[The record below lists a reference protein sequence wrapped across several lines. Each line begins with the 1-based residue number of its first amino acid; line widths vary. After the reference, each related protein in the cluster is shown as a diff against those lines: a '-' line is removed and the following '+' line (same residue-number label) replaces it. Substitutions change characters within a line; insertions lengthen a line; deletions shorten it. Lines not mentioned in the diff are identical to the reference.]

1 MLAARVLINA
11 LVLGCLYACIAIGFS
26 LVWGVLNV
34 INLIHGSFIVLGAYL
49 AWGLYQSL
57 HISPWYALL
66 IAAPL
71 SLCSAISFSASYSIG
86 LLLRRF
92 LLTLTLTFGLDLIL
106 NNAMIYF
113 FRPIIRKLT
122 LTPPMGSIS
131 LFGVVVPVDRLIA
144 TASALALTGILYLI
158 LRRLRVGRAIVAVRL
173 DRDAA
178 TLMVSVN
185 SIYAIAFGLGAALAG
200 CAGVLMALI
209 FPISPLTST
218 AYLGKAF
225 VVCVLGGLGS
235 VSGALA
241 GGILLALIEGIGSTL
256 IGPAHA
262 TTLSFVLLIIFLI
275 VRPQGCSAG
284 RASNDQM
291 NLLLLVLIACIA
303 ALPLFRRCLR
313 V

>member
-1 MLAARVLINA
+1 MLAAQVLINA

-57 HISPWYALL
+57 HISPWYALV
-66 IAAPL
+66 IAAPAFFVL
-71 SLCSAISFSASYSIG
+71 GYVIQRLILNRVITAPV
-86 LLLRRF
+86 LV
-92 LLTLTLTFGLDLIL
+92 TLTLTFGLDLIL
-106 NNAMIYF
+106 NNAMIFYF
-113 FRPIIRKLT
+113 KADYRKLT
-122 LTPPMGSIS
+122 LTPPMGSVS
-131 LFGVVVPVDRLIA
+131 LFDVVVPIDRLIA
-144 TASALALTGILYLI
+144 TASALALTGVLYLI
-158 LRRLRVGRAIVAVRL
+158 LRRLRVGRAIIAVRL

-178 TLMVSVN
+178 RLMGVNVN

-262 TTLSFVLLIIFLI
+262 TTLSFALLIVFLI
-275 VRPQGCSAG
+275 VRPQGLLG
-284 RASNDQM
+284 RKG
-291 NLLLLVLIACIA
+291 
-303 ALPLFRRCLR
+303 FE
-313 V
+313 

>member
-1 MLAARVLINA
+1 MLAAQVLINA

-71 SLCSAISFSASYSIG
+71 FFAFGYLIQRLILNRVITAPV
-86 LLLRRF
+86 LV
-92 LLTLTLTFGLDLIL
+92 TLTLTFGLDLIL

-113 FRPIIRKLT
+113 FKADYRKLT

-131 LFGVVVPVDRLIA
+131 LFDVVVPVDRLIA
-144 TASALALTGILYLI
+144 TASALALTGVLYLI

-178 TLMVSVN
+178 TLMGVDVN

-275 VRPQGCSAG
+275 VRPQGLLG
-284 RASNDQM
+284 RKG
-291 NLLLLVLIACIA
+291 
-303 ALPLFRRCLR
+303 FE
-313 V
+313 

>member
-1 MLAARVLINA
+1 MFKPIPPPVRSVA
-11 LVLGCLYACIAIGFS
+11 LLTSS

-57 HISPWYALL
+57 HISPWYALV

-71 SLCSAISFSASYSIG
+71 FFAFGYLIQRIILNRVITAPV
-86 LLLRRF
+86 LV
-92 LLTLTLTFGLDLIL
+92 TLTLTFGLDLIL
-106 NNAMIYF
+106 NNAMIYYF
-113 FRPIIRKLT
+113 KADYRKLT

-131 LFGVVVPVDRLIA
+131 LFDVVVPVDRLIA
-144 TASALALTGILYLI
+144 TASALALTGVLYLI

-178 TLMVSVN
+178 TLMGVDVK

-241 GGILLALIEGIGSTL
+241 GGILLALIEGVGSTL

-275 VRPQGCSAG
+275 VRPQGVLG
-284 RASNDQM
+284 RKG
-291 NLLLLVLIACIA
+291 
-303 ALPLFRRCLR
+303 FE
-313 V
+313 

>member
-1 MLAARVLINA
+1 MLAVQVLINA

-49 AWGLYQSL
+49 AWGAYQWA

-66 IAAPL
+66 FAAPL
-71 SLCSAISFSASYSIG
+71 FFAFGYLLQR
-86 LLLRRF
+86 LLLNRVISAPV
-92 LLTLTLTFGLDLIL
+92 LVTLTLTFGLDLIL
-106 NNAMIYF
+106 NNAMIYYF
-113 FRPIIRKLT
+113 KADYRKLT
-122 LTPPMGSIS
+122 LNPPTGSIS
-131 LFGVVVPVDRLIA
+131 LFDVVVPVDRLIA
-144 TASALALTGILYLI
+144 TASALALTALLYLL
-158 LRRLRVGRAIVAVRL
+158 LRRSKVGRAIVAVRL

-178 TLMVSVN
+178 VLMGVDVK

-209 FPISPLTST
+209 FPISPLTSS

-241 GGILLALIEGIGSTL
+241 GGLLLALVEGIGSVYL
-256 IGPAHA
+256 GPAHA
-262 TTLSFVLLIIFLI
+262 TTLSFVLLIVFLV
-275 VRPQGCSAG
+275 VRPQGLLG
-284 RASNDQM
+284 RKG
-291 NLLLLVLIACIA
+291 
-303 ALPLFRRCLR
+303 FE
-313 V
+313 

>member
-1 MLAARVLINA
+1 MLAAQILINA

-57 HISPWYALL
+57 HISPWYSLAV
-66 IAAPL
+66 AAPL
-71 SLCSAISFSASYSIG
+71 FFVFGYAIQRLILNRVITAPV
-86 LLLRRF
+86 LV
-92 LLTLTLTFGLDLIL
+92 TLTLTFGLDLIL
-106 NNAMIYF
+106 NNAMIYYF
-113 FRPIIRKLT
+113 KADYRKLT
-122 LTPPMGSIS
+122 LTPPMGSVSI
-131 LFGVVVPVDRLIA
+131 FDVVVPVDRLIA
-144 TASALALTGILYLI
+144 TVAALALTFVLYLI

-178 TLMVSVN
+178 VLMGVNVN

-241 GGILLALIEGIGSTL
+241 GGILLALIEGVGSAM

-262 TTLSFVLLIIFLI
+262 TTLSFVLLIVFLI
-275 VRPQGCSAG
+275 LRPQGLLG
-284 RASNDQM
+284 RKG
-291 NLLLLVLIACIA
+291 
-303 ALPLFRRCLR
+303 FE
-313 V
+313 

>member
-1 MLAARVLINA
+1 MLAAQVLINA

-57 HISPWYALL
+57 HISPWYALA

-71 SLCSAISFSASYSIG
+71 FFAFGYVIQRLILNRVITAPV
-86 LLLRRF
+86 LV
-92 LLTLTLTFGLDLIL
+92 TLTLTFGLDLIL
-106 NNAMIYF
+106 NNAMIYYF
-113 FRPIIRKLT
+113 KADYRKLT

-131 LFGVVVPVDRLIA
+131 LFDVVVPVDRLIA
-144 TASALALTGILYLI
+144 TASALALTGVLYLI
-158 LRRLRVGRAIVAVRL
+158 LCRLRVGRAIVAVRL

-178 TLMVSVN
+178 TLMGVDVN

-275 VRPQGCSAG
+275 VRPQGLLG
-284 RASNDQM
+284 RKG
-291 NLLLLVLIACIA
+291 
-303 ALPLFRRCLR
+303 FE
-313 V
+313 

>member
-1 MLAARVLINA
+1 MLAIQVLINA

-49 AWGLYQSL
+49 AFGAYQWAG
-57 HISPWYALL
+57 ISPWYALA

-71 SLCSAISFSASYSIG
+71 FFAFGYLLQR
-86 LLLRRF
+86 LLLNRVITAPV
-92 LLTLTLTFGLDLIL
+92 LVTLTLTFGLDLIL
-106 NNAMIYF
+106 NNAMIHYF
-113 FRPIIRKLT
+113 KADYRKLT
-122 LTPPMGSIS
+122 ISPPTGSVS
-131 LFGVVVPVDRLIA
+131 LFDVVVPVDRLIA
-144 TASALALTGILYLI
+144 TASALALTGLLYLL
-158 LRRLRVGRAIVAVRL
+158 LRRSKVGRAIIAVRL

-178 TLMVSVN
+178 VLMGVDVK

-209 FPISPLTST
+209 FPISPLTSS

-241 GGILLALIEGIGSTL
+241 GGLLLALVEGVGSTL
-256 IGPAHA
+256 FGPAHA
-262 TTLSFVLLIIFLI
+262 TTLSFVLLIIFLV
-275 VRPQGCSAG
+275 VRPQGLLG
-284 RASNDQM
+284 RKG
-291 NLLLLVLIACIA
+291 
-303 ALPLFRRCLR
+303 FE
-313 V
+313 

>member
-1 MLAARVLINA
+1 VSSVLITQVLINA

-49 AWGLYQSL
+49 AWGIYQSL
-57 HISPWYALL
+57 AIPPWYVLVVAAPLFFVLGYLL
-66 IAAPL
+66 QRLLLNRVIAAPVL
-71 SLCSAISFSASYSIG
+71 V
-86 LLLRRF
+86 
-92 LLTLTLTFGLDLIL
+92 TLTLTFGLDLIL

-113 FRPIIRKLT
+113 FKADYRKLS
-122 LTPPMGSIS
+122 LSPPIGSIS
-131 LFGVVVPVDRLIA
+131 LFDVVVPVDRLIA
-144 TASALALTGILYLI
+144 TAAALALTGVLYLV

-178 TLMVSVN
+178 VLMGVDVK

-209 FPISPLTST
+209 FPISPLTSST
-218 AYLGKAF
+218 FLGKAF

-241 GGILLALIEGIGSTL
+241 GGLLLALVEGIGSVT
-256 IGPAHA
+256 IGPSHA
-262 TTLSFVLLIIFLI
+262 TTLSFALLIVFLI
-275 VRPQGCSAG
+275 VRPQGLLG
-284 RASNDQM
+284 RKG
-291 NLLLLVLIACIA
+291 
-303 ALPLFRRCLR
+303 FE
-313 V
+313 

>member
-1 MLAARVLINA
+1 MWVAQVLINA

-49 AWGLYQSL
+49 AWGLYQAL
-57 HISPWYALL
+57 AIPPWYVLV

-71 SLCSAISFSASYSIG
+71 FFILGYLLQW
-86 LLLRRF
+86 LLLNRVITAPV
-92 LLTLTLTFGLDLIL
+92 LVTLTLTFGLDLIL
-106 NNAMIYF
+106 NNAMIYYF
-113 FRPIIRKLT
+113 KADYRKLT
-122 LTPPMGSIS
+122 LSPPMGSIS
-131 LFGVVVPVDRLIA
+131 LFDVVVPVDRLVA
-144 TASALALTGILYLI
+144 TGFALALTGVLYLI

-178 TLMVSVN
+178 VLMGVDVK

-209 FPISPLTST
+209 FPISPLTSST
-218 AYLGKAF
+218 FLGKAF

-241 GGILLALIEGIGSTL
+241 GGLLLALVESVGATFL
-256 IGPAHA
+256 GPSHA
-262 TTLSFVLLIIFLI
+262 TTLSFALLIVFLI
-275 VRPQGCSAG
+275 ARPQGLLG
-284 RASNDQM
+284 RKG
-291 NLLLLVLIACIA
+291 
-303 ALPLFRRCLR
+303 FE
-313 V
+313 

>member
-1 MLAARVLINA
+1 MLAAQILINA

-57 HISPWYALL
+57 HLSPWYALL
-66 IAAPL
+66 IAAPAFFAL
-71 SLCSAISFSASYSIG
+71 GYVVQRLILNRVITAPV
-86 LLLRRF
+86 LV
-92 LLTLTLTFGLDLIL
+92 TLTLTFGLDLIL
-106 NNAMIYF
+106 NNAMIYYF
-113 FRPIIRKLT
+113 KADYRKLT
-122 LTPPMGSIS
+122 LTPPMGSVSI
-131 LFGVVVPVDRLIA
+131 FGVVVPVDRLIA
-144 TASALALTGILYLI
+144 TAAALALTGILYLI

-178 TLMVSVN
+178 RLMGVEVN

-241 GGILLALIEGIGSTL
+241 GGILLALIEGVGSAL

-262 TTLSFVLLIIFLI
+262 TTLSFALLIVFLI
-275 VRPQGCSAG
+275 VRPQGLLG
-284 RASNDQM
+284 RKG
-291 NLLLLVLIACIA
+291 
-303 ALPLFRRCLR
+303 FE
-313 V
+313 

>member
-1 MLAARVLINA
+1 MLAAQVLINA

-57 HISPWYALL
+57 HISPWYALV

-71 SLCSAISFSASYSIG
+71 FFAFGYLIQRIILNRVITAPV
-86 LLLRRF
+86 LV
-92 LLTLTLTFGLDLIL
+92 TLTLTFGLDLIL
-106 NNAMIYF
+106 NNAMIYYF
-113 FRPIIRKLT
+113 KADYRKLT
-122 LTPPMGSIS
+122 LTPPMGSVS
-131 LFGVVVPVDRLIA
+131 LFDVVVPVDRLIA
-144 TASALALTGILYLI
+144 TVSALALTGVLYLI

-178 TLMVSVN
+178 KLMGVDVN

-262 TTLSFVLLIIFLI
+262 TTLSFALLIVFLI
-275 VRPQGCSAG
+275 VRPQGLLG
-284 RASNDQM
+284 RKG
-291 NLLLLVLIACIA
+291 
-303 ALPLFRRCLR
+303 FE
-313 V
+313 

>member
-1 MLAARVLINA
+1 MLAAQVLINA

-49 AWGLYQSL
+49 AFALYQTLS
-57 HISPWYALL
+57 IPPWYALVV
-66 IAAPL
+66 AAPL
-71 SLCSAISFSASYSIG
+71 FFVFGYLLQR
-86 LLLRRF
+86 LLLNRVISAPV
-92 LLTLTLTFGLDLIL
+92 LVTLTLTFGLDLIL
-106 NNAMIYF
+106 NNSMIYF
-113 FRPIIRKLT
+113 FKADYRKLT
-122 LTPPMGSIS
+122 LNPPIGSVS
-131 LFGVVVPVDRLIA
+131 LFDVVVPVDRLIA
-144 TASALALTGILYLI
+144 TASALALTGLLYLV

-178 TLMVSVN
+178 ILMGVDVK

-218 AYLGKAF
+218 TFLGKAF

-241 GGILLALIEGIGSTL
+241 GGLLLALVEGIGSAT
-256 IGPAHA
+256 IGPSYA
-262 TTLSFVLLIIFLI
+262 TVLSFALLIVFLI
-275 VRPQGCSAG
+275 ARPQGLLG
-284 RASNDQM
+284 RKG
-291 NLLLLVLIACIA
+291 
-303 ALPLFRRCLR
+303 FE
-313 V
+313 

>member
-1 MLAARVLINA
+1 MLAAQILINA

-34 INLIHGSFIVLGAYL
+34 INLIHGSFVVLGAYL
-49 AWGLYQSL
+49 AWSLYQGF
-57 HISPWYALL
+57 HISPWYALV

-71 SLCSAISFSASYSIG
+71 FFVLGYVIQRVILNRVITAPV
-86 LLLRRF
+86 LV
-92 LLTLTLTFGLDLIL
+92 TLTMTFGLDLIL
-106 NNAMIYF
+106 NNAMIYYF
-113 FRPIIRKLT
+113 KADYRKLS
-122 LTPPMGSIS
+122 LTPPMGSVSI
-131 LFGVVVPVDRLIA
+131 FDVVVPIDRLVA
-144 TASALALTGILYLI
+144 TVAALALTGVLYLI

-178 TLMVSVN
+178 VLMGVDVN

-241 GGILLALIEGIGSTL
+241 GGLLLALIEGVGSAMF
-256 IGPAHA
+256 GPAHA
-262 TTLSFVLLIIFLI
+262 TTLSFALLIIFLI
-275 VRPQGCSAG
+275 LRPQGLLG
-284 RASNDQM
+284 RKG
-291 NLLLLVLIACIA
+291 
-303 ALPLFRRCLR
+303 FE
-313 V
+313 

>member
-1 MLAARVLINA
+1 VWVAQILVNA

-34 INLIHGSFIVLGAYL
+34 INLIHGSFIVLGSYL

-57 HISPWYALL
+57 AIPPWYVLL
-66 IAAPL
+66 VAAPL
-71 SLCSAISFSASYSIG
+71 FFILGYMLQR
-86 LLLRRF
+86 LLLNRVITAPV
-92 LLTLTLTFGLDLIL
+92 LVTLTLTFGLDLIL

-113 FRPIIRKLT
+113 FKADYRKLS
-122 LTPPMGSIS
+122 LTPPMGSVS
-131 LFGVVVPVDRLIA
+131 LFNVVVPVDRLLA
-144 TASALALTGILYLI
+144 TVFALALTGVLYLV

-178 TLMVSVN
+178 VLMGVDVK

-209 FPISPLTST
+209 FPISPLTSST
-218 AYLGKAF
+218 FLGKAF

-241 GGILLALIEGIGSTL
+241 GGLLLALVESVGSIYL
-256 IGPAHA
+256 GPSHA
-262 TTLSFVLLIIFLI
+262 TTLSFALLIIFLI
-275 VRPQGCSAG
+275 VRPQGLLG
-284 RASNDQM
+284 RKG
-291 NLLLLVLIACIA
+291 
-303 ALPLFRRCLR
+303 FE
-313 V
+313 

>member
-1 MLAARVLINA
+1 MLAAQILINA

-49 AWGLYQSL
+49 AWSLYQGF
-57 HISPWYALL
+57 HISPWYALV

-71 SLCSAISFSASYSIG
+71 FFVLGYVIQRVILNRVITAPV
-86 LLLRRF
+86 LV
-92 LLTLTLTFGLDLIL
+92 TLTMTFGLDLIL
-106 NNAMIYF
+106 NNAMIYYF
-113 FRPIIRKLT
+113 KADYRKLS
-122 LTPPMGSIS
+122 LTPPMGSVSI
-131 LFGVVVPVDRLIA
+131 FDVVVPIDRLVA
-144 TASALALTGILYLI
+144 TVAALALTGVLYLI

-178 TLMVSVN
+178 VLMGVDVN

-241 GGILLALIEGIGSTL
+241 GGLLLALIEGVGSAMF
-256 IGPAHA
+256 GPAHA
-262 TTLSFVLLIIFLI
+262 TTLSFALLIVFLI
-275 VRPQGCSAG
+275 LRPQGLLG
-284 RASNDQM
+284 RKG
-291 NLLLLVLIACIA
+291 
-303 ALPLFRRCLR
+303 FE
-313 V
+313 